1 MYNIDMKLGLVS
13 AYSHNNDMHQ
23 NVKTIV
29 KYLSENHH
37 LDFLLFSEAFIQGF
51 NALSWNYDIDI
62 NIAIPKD
69 SNIFNPIK
77 EASKKYNTSVG
88 FGYYERDNKNIY
100 CSYMIIDNHGNI
112 INNYRRLSIG
122 WKVVSK
128 TNEYYREGTKLIP
141 FTLNNYNFMTIICGD
156 LWDDNIK
163 SRVINT
169 TLKNNIDIILW
180 PNHLD
185 YEIKQFNEEIDDYKE
200 RSTDIKV
207 PLLLINDH
215 SNSSH
220 GGAVIFKDNHILKY
234 LEMGNIGVLEFDIN
248 KK

>member
-13 AYSHNNDMHQ
+13 AYSHNNDAHQ
-23 NVKTIV
+23 NIKTIV

-77 EASKKYNTSVG
+77 EATKKYNISVG

-100 CSYMIIDNHGNI
+100 CSYMIIDNCGNI
-112 INNYRRLSIG
+112 INNFRRLSVG
-122 WKVVSK
+122 WKVVSR
-128 TNEYYREGTKLIP
+128 TNKYYQEGTKLIP

-163 SRVINT
+163 GRVIDT

-234 LEMGNIGVLEFDIN
+234 LEMGNVGVLEFDTN